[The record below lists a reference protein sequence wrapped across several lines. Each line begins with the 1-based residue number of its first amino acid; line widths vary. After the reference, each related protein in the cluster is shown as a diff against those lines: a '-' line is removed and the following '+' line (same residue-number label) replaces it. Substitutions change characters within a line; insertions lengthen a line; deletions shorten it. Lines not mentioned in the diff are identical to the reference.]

1 MVCAA
6 DNTGQKTNCTGSWV
20 SSHFFSSDGK
30 TWGHTDQP
38 YGHTVHFSDG
48 TSHSYCTLERPGL
61 NFDKQGK
68 LTHIHFAA
76 DLVTQDEGCAARGKG
91 CVDCKYADH
100 AGTLLVALESGK

>member
-1 MVCAA
+1 M
-6 DNTGQKTNCTGSWV
+6 

-38 YGHTVHFSDG
+38 YGHTIRFSDG

-61 NFDKQGK
+61 NFDKQGR

-76 DLVTQDEGCAARGKG
+76 DLVTQDGGCEARTKNCPAQDPGCA
-91 CVDCKYADH
+91 CTNCKYQDH
-100 AGTLLVALESGK
+100 AGTIVIALDV